1 MEGVREAQ
9 SASTHH
15 CGKLSKVAQT
25 DTGHLAHLVDF
36 DVALMLEQG
45 SGTKGGMGL

>member
-9 SASTHH
+9 SASTH
-15 CGKLSKVAQT
+15 AQT